1 MEFYSFLANALFF
14 DHFVAAED
22 ISLLVIHEF
31 DLIVRFVITAL
42 FILFQDVYFA
52 FFNVL
57 PVGGAAE
64 SSMPQEVCE
73 TMIIVKYFHYV
84 FLFNIKNADQLA

>member
-31 DLIVRFVITAL
+31 DLIVRFVITV
-42 FILFQDVYFA
+42 LFQDVDFA

-73 TMIIVKYFHYV
+73 TMIIVEYFHYV